1 MPPQWRCRA
10 EKCIV
15 EHSASKVT
23 EIEQEESVSL
33 QVGSSTQQGFC
44 HFLVTVSRV
53 AISSKA
59 FELRGSCKSYLVW
72 FSPSVSFQN
81 NCAPKAPTLGNTL
94 LESQPWYKV
103 SQHMPLRK
111 IKKSIKQIRNAGP
124 PTKVSGFVTPRA
136 TSLTLSCQR
145 ISQFRFGASQIFY

>member
-10 EKCIV
+10 EKCIL

-44 HFLVTVSRV
+44 HFLVTVSRG

-81 NCAPKAPTLGNTL
+81 NCAPKAPTLGNTS

-103 SQHMPLRK
+103 PQQ

-145 ISQFRFGASQIFY
+145 ISQFRFGALQIFN